1 MPLRLDRAL
10 EVDRRKD
17 VIMIVIIFVFGVV
30 LSIHNSVFALSV
42 GVLRSTGRR

>member
-17 VIMIVIIFVFGVV
+17 VIMIVIIFVCGVEYSQF
-30 LSIHNSVFALSV
+30 SIRCPSVF
-42 GVLRSTGRR
+42 